1 MNNSGTGM
9 ILYSKLIDRSD
20 HTTPSDNDSLLDDAF
35 TSLGTAA
42 LYCKDTN
49 TALLNYAQVKS
60 PQGPYQQCKVKE
72 FLYGHCNVELLYCVY
87 VQVYL
92 MMSEKCCADEPH
104 KSCGLLEKANSCIEQ
119 AIQRAC
125 NDDDESVCIIIAA
138 SFHSYLVILYSGKC
152 LKLSTLK
159 YSTCLNIYFSQNLY
173 GNIGKCG

>member
-9 ILYSKLIDRSD
+9 MLYSKLIDRSD
-20 HTTPSDNDSLLDDAF
+20 HTTASDNDSLLDDAF

-92 MMSEKCCADEPH
+92 MMSEKCRVDEPH
-104 KSCGLLEKANSCIEQ
+104 KSYDLLEKANSCIEQ
-119 AIQRAC
+119 TIQRVG
-125 NDDDESVCIIIAA
+125 DDDVSVCIIVAA
-138 SFHSYLVILYSGKC
+138 AFHSYLVILYSGKC
-152 LKLSTLK
+152 LKVSTL
-159 YSTCLNIYFSQNLY
+159 NFEIF
-173 GNIGKCG
+173 